1 MLLAAIKNKLSRQKK
16 MVFKAMSTTLTIDIK
31 TNAEMPLGSFLA
43 AMTGLHAN
51 YKEEI
56 IAQGVKVSKEN
67 SALSISKIET
77 GSIIAELRPY
87 VDYALPLLQDV
98 NLVVGFVEQMKATY
112 EWLLGKSE
120 PPKRLPTRQ
129 EYSNYYAFNDMIANN
144 SQGVNVIGNINAPV
158 NVNVNF
164 YVAPQQAAQVNKTI
178 EQKISEEKETQN
190 THFSRV
196 AMIWRQAQFG
206 TPQTKTGNKVII
218 QDVTKNPLPCFFA
231 HEDEQERMYALTD
244 WQNLVHIVDI
254 DVQYIND
261 KPNFY
266 RVTKVYQGEEFS
278 PEA

>member
-1 MLLAAIKNKLSRQKK
+1 
-16 MVFKAMSTTLTIDIK
+16 MSTTLTIDIK

-43 AMTGLHAN
+43 AMNGLHAN

-87 VDYALPLLQDV
+87 VEHALPLLQDV

-112 EWLLGKSE
+112 EWLLGKTE
-120 PPKRLPTRQ
+120 PPKRIPTRQ
-129 EYSNYYAFNDMIANN
+129 EYMNYQAFNDMVVNN
-144 SQGVNVIGNINAPV
+144 SQGVTFIGNGNTINAPINITY
-158 NVNVNF
+158 NVS
-164 YVAPQQAAQVNKTI
+164 PEQAERINKRI
-178 EQKISEEKETQN
+178 EEKISEEKETQN

-231 HEDEQERMYALTD
+231 HEDEQERLYDRTD
-244 WQNLVHIVDI
+244 WQSLVHIVDV

-261 KPNFY
+261 RPNFY
-266 RVTKVYQGEEFS
+266 RITKVYQGEEFN
-278 PEA
+278 PED